1 MDKQQAIDL
10 AGSATALAK
19 LLNITP
25 SAITQWEDEVPPHR
39 VWQLKVIKPGWFRPA
54 RTKPTQPE
62 TRACDEA
69 KRPVKEKT
77 HAEGFFFRNER
88 GSISFFT
95 GPIC

>member
-1 MDKQQAIDL
+1 MFSVLASIMLSVLKYGMDKQQAIDL

-62 TRACDEA
+62 TRA
-69 KRPVKEKT
+69 
-77 HAEGFFFRNER
+77 
-88 GSISFFT
+88 
-95 GPIC
+95 